1 MSTGPG
7 LFTSITASSISGA
20 IVASTTEVGNST
32 VNNKVVTPTS
42 LIYLLQNPPIIG
54 QTTANKATFTDLTAS
69 TISGSVVGALSDIS
83 AGTTTKVVTSKILK
97 DLFASPLALG
107 TTTASTAKFTTL
119 TVTNGFSLAGDTLQP
134 SEGGTGFG
142 AYSVG
147 DLLVGS
153 ASGLSKLSAGSN
165 GQVLQADS
173 TTSTGVKWA
182 TISNPAATTS
192 VPGVLQLIPSTDYT
206 SLATNN
212 TAVTPAALKTILTA
226 PPVIG
231 ATTANKA
238 TFSDLTSSTINGGV
252 LASDTT
258 LAATN
263 KVVTPANLKSVLLS
277 PSVTIGGTTA
287 NAAKFTSL
295 AATSISTGSLA
306 VTGTTPWQNLQF
318 ATNAEV
324 SAGTLTTKV
333 VNPANI
339 ANIFANPLAIGS
351 AKASTGSFTNLTVSG
366 TLNVTSPP
374 WVSVSYASNGDVT
387 AASATNKALTPGNIS
402 TLFGSPKPI
411 GATTPTTGTFT
422 NLTVNGVLIGTIGGS
437 SNKNPATVSSLTADS
452 ITGSVIAGSSDITAA
467 TSATKVLTPSL
478 LANIFASPK
487 PIGSTSPST
496 AVFTTLTANSIGGS
510 MVATDNEIT
519 TGTATNKIVTP
530 KGLATYI
537 TSLGNTKT
545 TQPTF
550 SVITALAIA
559 GGVVAS
565 NDDTTNGSAN
575 NKVITP
581 ARLKYYAAN
590 PGVIGSDTSNAANFT
605 TVYFETLDGPVIST
619 STTLTEGT
627 SNDTIVTPY
636 GLKTLFE
643 TPFELG
649 GGIPSS
655 GAFTSLNAETIS
667 GLVCATFNDATSGTV
682 SNKVITPSIL
692 KTYMTAPH
700 AIGSYVP
707 NTGRFT
713 KLTGSEING
722 DMVAIPDEITGGTA
736 NNKIIT
742 PYGLT
747 TFFNLGFDIGGTNPS
762 AGTFT
767 TLKTNTLQVLNGT
780 NSTSSTSGALTI
792 VGGVGIAKD
801 TFIGGKL
808 SLGTKLSV
816 PNGGTGLTSYSSG
829 DILYGNSSNELSTLA
844 IDSTDNKVLTI
855 KNALPSWQ
863 SLPTSYYSFSVT
875 GGNSSV
881 GTNSGALT
889 VVGGTGITGNLNV
902 GGAVTIGTPLSN
914 GSGGT
919 GIGSYS
925 PGDILYADNSGTL
938 VKLQSGND
946 LQVLTLKYGLPVW
959 RDSATTSTSSLS
971 VTETL
976 TVLSTTDS
984 TNTSTG
990 SVQIAGGMGVAKSI
1004 TAGGSITIGS
1014 NLSVSGN
1021 ARVSGYI
1028 SRGKRTTITSNYAIL
1043 ESDYIIGVRTSNS
1056 ITITLPLISN
1066 LTVKDRIYIIKAEI
1080 TNPNFV
1086 LSASGSDTID
1096 GMTSVTFSGAYNS
1109 LSLYCDESSEWFIY

>member
-1 MSTGPG
+1 
-7 LFTSITASSISGA
+7 
-20 IVASTTEVGNST
+20 
-32 VNNKVVTPTS
+32 
-42 LIYLLQNPPIIG
+42 
-54 QTTANKATFTDLTAS
+54 
-69 TISGSVVGALSDIS
+69 
-83 AGTTTKVVTSKILK
+83 
-97 DLFASPLALG
+97 
-107 TTTASTAKFTTL
+107 
-119 TVTNGFSLAGDTLQP
+119 
-134 SEGGTGFG
+134 
-142 AYSVG
+142 
-147 DLLVGS
+147 
-153 ASGLSKLSAGSN
+153 
-165 GQVLQADS
+165 
-173 TTSTGVKWA
+173 
-182 TISNPAATTS
+182 
-192 VPGVLQLIPSTDYT
+192 
-206 SLATNN
+206 
-212 TAVTPAALKTILTA
+212 
-226 PPVIG
+226 
-231 ATTANKA
+231 
-238 TFSDLTSSTINGGV
+238 
-252 LASDTT
+252 
-258 LAATN
+258 
-263 KVVTPANLKSVLLS
+263 
-277 PSVTIGGTTA
+277 
-287 NAAKFTSL
+287 
-295 AATSISTGSLA
+295 
-306 VTGTTPWQNLQF
+306 
-318 ATNAEV
+318 
-324 SAGTLTTKV
+324 
-333 VNPANI
+333 
-339 ANIFANPLAIGS
+339 
-351 AKASTGSFTNLTVSG
+351 
-366 TLNVTSPP
+366 
-374 WVSVSYASNGDVT
+374 
-387 AASATNKALTPGNIS
+387 
-402 TLFGSPKPI
+402 
-411 GATTPTTGTFT
+411 
-422 NLTVNGVLIGTIGGS
+422 
-437 SNKNPATVSSLTADS
+437 
-452 ITGSVIAGSSDITAA
+452 
-467 TSATKVLTPSL
+467 
-478 LANIFASPK
+478 
-487 PIGSTSPST
+487 
-496 AVFTTLTANSIGGS
+496 
-510 MVATDNEIT
+510 
-519 TGTATNKIVTP
+519 
-530 KGLATYI
+530 
-537 TSLGNTKT
+537 
-545 TQPTF
+545 
-550 SVITALAIA
+550 
-559 GGVVAS
+559 
-565 NDDTTNGSAN
+565 
-575 NKVITP
+575 
-581 ARLKYYAAN
+581 
-590 PGVIGSDTSNAANFT
+590 
-605 TVYFETLDGPVIST
+605 
-619 STTLTEGT
+619 
-627 SNDTIVTPY
+627 
-636 GLKTLFE
+636 
-643 TPFELG
+643 
-649 GGIPSS
+649 
-655 GAFTSLNAETIS
+655 
-667 GLVCATFNDATSGTV
+667 
-682 SNKVITPSIL
+682 
-692 KTYMTAPH
+692 
-700 AIGSYVP
+700 
-707 NTGRFT
+707 
-713 KLTGSEING
+713 
-722 DMVAIPDEITGGTA
+722 MVAIPDEITGGTA